1 MHWNDALLTL
11 PMPCRHLRFTFV
23 SHEMNRKS
31 HGQDTTQQTQTRD
44 TYLNHSAGMAGGM
57 LRSRNRIC
65 GRAEETDSTKKTARG
80 LLIHSGDTLNAESV

>member
-44 TYLNHSAGMAGGM
+44 TYLNHSAGMAG
-57 LRSRNRIC
+57 
-65 GRAEETDSTKKTARG
+65 
-80 LLIHSGDTLNAESV
+80 